1 MYFDISTV
9 REHAV
14 AEYAGISLF
23 QVQNLM
29 ILDFWALLHDAVV
42 YNRAQTPDGR
52 KWLKNAWRLT
62 QTEPETA
69 KLHKKYG

>member
-1 MYFDISTV
+1 
-9 REHAV
+9 
-14 AEYAGISLF
+14 
-23 QVQNLM
+23 M
-29 ILDFWALLHDAVV
+29 ILDFWALLHDAIV

-52 KWLKNAWRLT
+52 KWPKNAWRLT